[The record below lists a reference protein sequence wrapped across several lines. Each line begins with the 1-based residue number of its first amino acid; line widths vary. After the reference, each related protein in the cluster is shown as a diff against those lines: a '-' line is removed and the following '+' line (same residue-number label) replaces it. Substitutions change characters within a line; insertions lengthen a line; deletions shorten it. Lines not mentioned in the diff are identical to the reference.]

1 MSCRFSRI
9 ARRRSEPGRPV
20 RPPAANEWLHTGL
33 FFVKPDGQP
42 WHPELV
48 SERFE
53 RLVTDAGL
61 PPIRLHDLRHC
72 AATLRV
78 PTIPSALVV
87 AGLTSQQILF
97 HRRVRGGQI
106 R

>member
-1 MSCRFSRI
+1 MI
-9 ARRRSEPGRPV
+9 LVNDHGHA
-20 RPPAANEWLHTGL
+20 PP
-33 FFVKPDGQP
+33 
-42 WHPELV
+42 
-48 SERFE
+48 R
-53 RLVTDAGL
+53 TDAHRSSPTIADTSLARTQIINVLASGDGRWKL
-61 PPIRLHDLRHC
+61 AQWR
-72 AATLRV
+72 ATVRV